1 MKKTVEAKHD
11 YETIVKKYN
20 TLHLYIGTFFLF
32 IGSLSVGILM
42 VMFFLNTLG
51 FFFSKL
57 SG

>member
-20 TLHLYIGTFFLF
+20 ILHLYIGTFLLF

-42 VMFFLNTLG
+42 VLLFFNTLG
-51 FFFSKL
+51 KFF
-57 SG
+57 